1 MHLDA
6 WSASF
11 EHLTLE
17 EIQYRTVLQFHMKEL
32 LSNILSGTYSF
43 VIVCPQNNK
52 QFHTLKKWCHLAA
65 IFGENPIGFSQWPL
79 KFSGL

>member
-1 MHLDA
+1 MSGYHTDNNKLITNQIMHLDA

-43 VIVCPQNNK
+43 VIVCP
-52 QFHTLKKWCHLAA
+52 
-65 IFGENPIGFSQWPL
+65 
-79 KFSGL
+79 